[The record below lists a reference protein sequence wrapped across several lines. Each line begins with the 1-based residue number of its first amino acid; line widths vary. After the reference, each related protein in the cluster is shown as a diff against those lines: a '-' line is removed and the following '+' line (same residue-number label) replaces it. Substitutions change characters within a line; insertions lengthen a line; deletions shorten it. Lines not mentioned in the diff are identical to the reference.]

1 MMFRLDDETARSK
14 REAFLDTQ
22 RRYALD
28 ARIAKAEDP
37 TVYSERIANGE
48 ERKSARG
55 RSAYEQG
62 LLSRR
67 RAFLPLLIRRSAWLS

>member
-37 TVYSERIANGE
+37 NVYSERIANWGGAKK
-48 ERKSARG
+48 RKG
-55 RSAYEQG
+55 T
-62 LLSRR
+62 LCL
-67 RAFLPLLIRRSAWLS
+67 